1 MKREV
6 YRKQKRILSTL
17 LDMIQEGH
25 SLEYSLVQ
33 TFPHAPN
40 PLLTSMEEV
49 QAYAQKQFTNSP
61 FLPAL
66 TFLLKGIPKNR
77 TKTLAL
83 TRDLVG
89 ILDRNYQ
96 VEQKE
101 RTFRESL
108 LFKSYVASAA
118 IAGSLGVISI
128 LTLTGFLQAEVM
140 FENVLTPMTIAEV
153 VNIFLA
159 ILASLSISLLTT
171 AESIAEKRKE
181 KIGIFIIGLTTYT
194 LASFLTYSFISTL

>member
-1 MKREV
+1 M
-6 YRKQKRILSTL
+6 L
-17 LDMIQEGH
+17 QEGH

-40 PLLTSMEEV
+40 PLLTSIEAV
-49 QAYAQKQFTNSP
+49 QTYAQKQFKDSP

-77 TKTLAL
+77 KKTLAL
-83 TRDLVG
+83 TEDLVR

-101 RTFRESL
+101 RKFRESL
-108 LFKSYVASAA
+108 LFKSYVASAG

-128 LTLTGFLQAEVM
+128 LTLTGFLKAEVTFGNM
-140 FENVLTPMTIAEV
+140 LTSMTIVEV
-153 VNIFLA
+153 VNVFLA
-159 ILASLSISLLTT
+159 IISSLSISLLTT
-171 AESIAEKRKE
+171 AESIAENRKE